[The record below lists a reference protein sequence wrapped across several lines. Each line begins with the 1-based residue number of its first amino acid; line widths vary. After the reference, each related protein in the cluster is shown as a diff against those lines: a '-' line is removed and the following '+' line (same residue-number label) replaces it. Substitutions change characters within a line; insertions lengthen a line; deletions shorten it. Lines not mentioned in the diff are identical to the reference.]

1 MISTETNTRIQEK
14 VVVVVVEVE
23 CGVSAEVISSSI
35 AKATDPAQSS
45 QQSRQRRICDVA
57 NNKSTSTNLYFLSFT
72 SL

>member
-1 MISTETNTRIQEK
+1 MISTETNARIQEK
-14 VVVVVVEVE
+14 VVVVVVVE

-35 AKATDPAQSS
+35 AKATGPAQSP

>member
-1 MISTETNTRIQEK
+1 MISTETNARIQEK
-14 VVVVVVEVE
+14 VVVVVVVE